1 MTKEIKD
8 AAIKRNK
15 DWINGVTSALN
26 KLGNDDLCRCAMKS
40 AGNKCAEQFLEETIE
55 YFGSTPKSIDE
66 MVEAINKRKKEV
78 LKLSDFWELKRD
90 KILINLEKCSC
101 HLVNSG
107 LAEPNPTFCLCS
119 AGMFESI
126 FTPFHKGVVRTEIIK
141 AIGRGDS
148 SCEFIV
154 HLE

>member
-1 MTKEIKD
+1 MTIKIND

-15 DWINGVTSALN
+15 DWISGVTNALN
-26 KLGNDDLCRCAMKS
+26 NAGNDELCRCAMKS
-40 AGNKCAEQFLEETIE
+40 AGNKCAEQFLAETIE
-55 YFGSTPKSIDE
+55 YFGKTPESINE

-78 LKLSDFWELKRD
+78 LKISDFWKLMGD
-90 KILINLEKCSC
+90 KIFINLEKCSC